1 MLSIEIMLMRK
12 QKQVVVVVRQIGVGY
27 SGGDKEGKKVTSN
40 L

>member
-12 QKQVVVVVRQIGVGY
+12 QKQVVVVRQIGVGY